1 MVSALHS
8 SRENSSKEF
17 ITKDSIQYGWETI
30 EAVYRSDL
38 SRARR
43 GVSRRVPDLKYS
55 YVERDAWTKLN
66 VHPAKI
72 MQVYS
77 LTSVVITGGGTEYCL
92 LMHMPFDTI

>member
-1 MVSALHS
+1 MAVLSVPVIV
-8 SRENSSKEF
+8 KEYGF
-17 ITKDSIQYGWETI
+17 CLTTDSIQHGWETI
-30 EAVYRSDL
+30 EAIHLSDL

-72 MQVYS
+72 MQVK
-77 LTSVVITGGGTEYCL
+77 LI
-92 LMHMPFDTI
+92 